1 MEPHQPADRTVPV
14 SIAKSPTPVS
24 PTVLVALVVAAMT
37 ACVLGLVVWKALD
50 ARASAL
56 AQGERDIRNL
66 THSLAEHASHSIQ
79 AVDVAMSGMV
89 DILKYREPRADRF
102 NLFLR
107 NTVAALPQI
116 REIAVLDT
124 TGDWIYSSVA
134 ETPRHNNYDRSYF
147 AAHRDS
153 EDPSLRIGERLQ
165 SRLTG
170 RQTIILSKRIA
181 DLEGNF
187 SGVLVAAID
196 AEYFDTFYKTFNLG
210 PHAGI
215 TLLRSDG
222 RILAHWPL
230 KQSNRD
236 PTVSADFK
244 SRLEQAA
251 TGYSRITSPFDGR
264 LKYLGFERASLYPL
278 VVTVA
283 LPEQEVLAGWHED
296 LRRDVAVGMIL
307 MCSVV
312 LLAVLLS
319 WQFRARAR
327 AEETLRE
334 REARYRLLA
343 DNSADVV
350 VLLDRNGAFLF
361 VSQSVEPMLGLK
373 PTDLIG
379 RSCFDFV
386 HPDDLAAVTAATAE
400 LTDWRLTKTVVFKT
414 RRADGSMAWVEI
426 NFKLAGANDDR
437 QQVEVVGTL
446 RDVTQRQKM
455 EAELN
460 ALNERLAELAT
471 TDGLT
476 GLANRRTFDAALRRE
491 YGHRATL
498 SVIMIDIDNFKGFN
512 DGLGHQAGDQ
522 CLKRVAD
529 VIAGATANT
538 SAVSARYGGEEF
550 AIILPDVTEQEALKV
565 AEAVRLTVRSLAI
578 ANPASDRGLVS
589 VSLGVASRT
598 ADTTDENRLVGDAD
612 IALYEAKHRGRNCSV
627 LSSSAVQR
635 EAPALQPLAND
646 PDLPATAP
654 KTAH

>member
-1 MEPHQPADRTVPV
+1 
-14 SIAKSPTPVS
+14 
-24 PTVLVALVVAAMT
+24 MT
-37 ACVLGLVVWKALD
+37 ACVLGLVAWKAVGSRT
-50 ARASAL
+50 AAL
-56 AQGERDIRNL
+56 AQGERDIQNL

-79 AVDVAMSGMV
+79 SADVAMSGMV
-89 DILKYREPRADRF
+89 DVLKYRRPLADRF

-134 ETPRHNNYDRSYF
+134 ETPHHNNYDRKYF
-147 AAHRDS
+147 TAHRDS
-153 EDPSLRIGERLQ
+153 TDPSLRISERLR

-170 RQTIILSKRIA
+170 RPTIILSKRIT
-181 DLEGNF
+181 DLDGNF
-187 SGVLVAAID
+187 GGVLVAAID
-196 AEYFDTFYKTFNLG
+196 TTYFDNFYKTFKLG
-210 PHAGI
+210 PHAGV
-215 TLLRSDG
+215 TLLRDDG
-222 RILAHWPL
+222 SVLARWPT
-230 KQSNRD
+230 SRPGTD
-236 PTVSADFK
+236 PTVSAAFK
-244 SRLEQAA
+244 TRLARDN
-251 TGYSRITSPFDGR
+251 TGYYRITSPFDGH

-283 LPEQEVLAGWHED
+283 LPEAELLAGWRGD
-296 LRRDVAVGMIL
+296 LRYDAAVGLIL
-307 MCSVV
+307 MCSVI
-312 LLAVLLS
+312 LFAVLLS
-319 WQFRARAR
+319 SQFRARAR
-327 AEETLRE
+327 VEKTLRE

-343 DNSADVV
+343 DNIADVV
-350 VLLDRNGAFLF
+350 VRLDRRGTFLF

-373 PTDLIG
+373 PSDLIG

-386 HPDDLAAVTAATAE
+386 HRDDLGAVGAATAN
-400 LTDWRLTKTVVFKT
+400 LTDGTLTKTAVFRT

-426 NFKLAGANDDR
+426 NFKLAGADEGR
-437 QQVEVVGTL
+437 QQVDVVGTL

-455 EAELN
+455 EIELN

-471 TDGLT
+471 TDGMT

-491 YGHRATL
+491 YGHRATI

-512 DGLGHQAGDQ
+512 DSLGHQAGDQ

-538 SAVSARYGGEEF
+538 SAVAARYGGEEF
-550 AIILPDVTEQEALKV
+550 AIILADVAEPEALKV

-589 VSLGVASRT
+589 VSLGIASRSV
-598 ADTTDENRLVGDAD
+598 DTTDENRLVGDAD
-612 IALYEAKHRGRNCSV
+612 IALYEAKRRGRNCSV
-627 LSSSAVQR
+627 LSSSVIPG

-646 PDLPATAP
+646 PDPATTAP
-654 KTAH
+654 EGA

>member
-1 MEPHQPADRTVPV
+1 
-14 SIAKSPTPVS
+14 
-24 PTVLVALVVAAMT
+24 
-37 ACVLGLVVWKALD
+37 
-50 ARASAL
+50 
-56 AQGERDIRNL
+56 
-66 THSLAEHASHSIQ
+66 
-79 AVDVAMSGMV
+79 MV
-89 DILKYREPRADRF
+89 DSLKYRRPQADRF

-153 EDPSLRIGERLQ
+153 NDPSLRIGERLQ

-170 RQTIILSKRIA
+170 RQTIVLTRRIA

-187 SGVLVAAID
+187 AGVLLAAID
-196 AEYFDTFYKTFNLG
+196 AEYFDSFYKTFNLG
-210 PHAGI
+210 PNAGI
-215 TLLRSDG
+215 TLLRGDG
-222 RILAHWPL
+222 RILAHWPSG
-230 KQSNRD
+230 QSNSD
-236 PTVSADFK
+236 PTVSTAFK
-244 SRLEQAA
+244 TRLEQAT
-251 TGYSRITSPFDGR
+251 TGYYKITSPFDGR
-264 LKYLGFERASLYPL
+264 LKYLGYERASQYPL

-283 LPEQEVLAGWHED
+283 LTEEELLAGWHHD
-296 LRRDVAVGMIL
+296 LRNDVAVGLLL

-312 LLAVLLS
+312 LLAILLS

-327 AEETLRE
+327 VEEALRE
-334 REARYRLLA
+334 REAGYRLLA
-343 DNSADVV
+343 ENIADVV
-350 VLLDRNGAFLF
+350 VRLDRNGTFLF
-361 VSQSVEPMLGLK
+361 VSQSVESMLGLK
-373 PTDLIG
+373 PADLIG

-386 HPDDLAAVTAATAE
+386 HPDDLAAVAEATAK
-400 LTDWRLTKTVVFKT
+400 LTDGTLTRTAMFRT
-414 RRADGSMAWVEI
+414 SRAEGSLAWVEF
-426 NFKLAGANDDR
+426 NFKLADVIADR
-437 QQVEVVGTL
+437 QQIEVVGTL

-491 YGHRATL
+491 YGHRATI

-550 AIILPDVTEQEALKV
+550 AIILPDIAEPEALKV

-589 VSLGVASRT
+589 VSLGIASRT
-598 ADTTDENRLVGDAD
+598 G
-612 IALYEAKHRGRNCSV
+612 
-627 LSSSAVQR
+627 
-635 EAPALQPLAND
+635 
-646 PDLPATAP
+646 
-654 KTAH
+654 